1 MERLNIALIHL
12 DVRYADPEKNREEL
26 LRLNREAADSGARI
40 IVNTEMAVSGYSFRS
55 PEEIL
60 PFSETAEGTTLQA
73 LAGTARERGCHIV
86 LGYAEIEPETGILY
100 NSAAVLGP
108 DGKLLLNYR
117 KVTAEARWACPGS
130 PLQDNIIETPWGR
143 VAVLICSDTYYGLL
157 PRMAALRG
165 ADLFIVSANWPGGS
179 LDPREIW
186 QARAFENGSS
196 LVACNRTGKDRSME
210 CSEAFSCAYDA
221 AGKALVETSSPCSA
235 ICCVEQ
241 PLVGG
246 RLISLREK
254 RLSARTPSRYRPI
267 YLDMRYAAN
276 MTAYC
281 GLPAPEDLRVRCLPG
296 GSRDVARLLSGMEKT
311 DGSLIVLPLLNT
323 DDAQGLI
330 QAIAGSSQ
338 MLGSAICF
346 GIGECG
352 EADFRLLCCMPD
364 GTLRERN
371 PKHDDFMPVD
381 LDHARIALVS
391 KEELLHPEAATALA
405 KQGCDI
411 AAVPALQLDR
421 IERCVLGSRS
431 IEQLAIAA
439 CGANVSFVC
448 MPPVDHYRWE
458 EEYREAP
465 EGAVSVVEI
474 EKLRKKHFFDRADY
488 RLLLQQRGAGV
499 CCSDTPETA
508 LKS

>member
-12 DVRYADPEKNREEL
+12 DVRHADPERNRAEL
-26 LRLNREAADSGARI
+26 LRLNRDAASCGAQI

-55 PEEIL
+55 PEEVL
-60 PFSETAEGTTLQA
+60 PFAETKQGTTLQA
-73 LAGTARERGCHIV
+73 LARIARDAGCYIV

-108 DGKLLLNYR
+108 DGELLLNYR

-143 VAVLICSDTYYGLL
+143 VALLICSDTYYALL
-157 PRMAALRG
+157 PRMSALRG
-165 ADLFIVSANWPGGS
+165 ADLFIVTANWPGGS

-210 CSEAFSCAYDA
+210 CFEAFSCAYDS
-221 AGKALVETSSPCSA
+221 AGNALIETSSPCSA
-235 ICCVEQ
+235 ICHVEL

-246 RLISLREK
+246 RLVTLRE
-254 RLSARTPSRYRPI
+254 RHLSARIPSRYRPI
-267 YLDMRYAAN
+267 YLDMRYAAD
-276 MTAYC
+276 MTLYH
-281 GLPAPEDLRVRCLPG
+281 GLPAPEALAVRCLPG
-296 GSRDVARLLSGMEKT
+296 SSADMQRLLSEQEKT
-311 DGSLIVLPLLNT
+311 EDALVVLPLLHT
-323 DDAQGLI
+323 EDAEGLVHMI
-330 QAIAGSSQ
+330 SVSSQ

-346 GIGECG
+346 GIGEPR
-352 EADFRLLCCMPD
+352 ETLRLVCCMPD
-364 GTLRERN
+364 GTQRERH
-371 PKHDDFMPVD
+371 PVHDDFMLVD

-391 KEELLHPEAATALA
+391 KEELLHPETATALA

-411 AAVPALQLDR
+411 AVVPALHLDR
-421 IERCVLGSRS
+421 LERAVLGSRS

-448 MPPVDHYRWE
+448 MPPVEHYRWE
-458 EEYREAP
+458 EKYEEAP
-465 EGAVSVVEI
+465 EGAVFVVDI
-474 EKLRKKHFFDRADY
+474 EKLRKKHFFDRVDY
-488 RLLLQQRGAGV
+488 RLLLQQSEAGA
-499 CCSDTPETA
+499 CCSDTPETVA
-508 LKS
+508 KS